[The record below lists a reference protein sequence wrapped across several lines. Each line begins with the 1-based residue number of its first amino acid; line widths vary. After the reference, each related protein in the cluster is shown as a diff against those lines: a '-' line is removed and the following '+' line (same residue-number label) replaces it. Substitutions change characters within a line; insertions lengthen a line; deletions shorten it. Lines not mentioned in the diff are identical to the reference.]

1 MKATQYAR
9 YIVALDNFGH
19 DTNGNPIARHTV
31 YGTNE
36 TGKINPDR
44 LDAGKFDGPE
54 LYQTKRRMQ
63 VGYSNTRDDSAPD
76 ALKRAGLASDLRLFD
91 LQRVHERSAGTMFL
105 VYTKTL

>member
-1 MKATQYAR
+1 
-9 YIVALDNFGH
+9 
-19 DTNGNPIARHTV
+19 
-31 YGTNE
+31 
-36 TGKINPDR
+36 
-44 LDAGKFDGPE
+44 
-54 LYQTKRRMQ
+54 MQ